1 METASQPEWPSCCR
15 TIASGADDRI
25 EEQIEER
32 CSGYHEAAHHGAK
45 TNLGSIRREEL
56 VHAASELNETEEADA
71 EEEGR
76 RLNGARIANATR
88 AILGRLLGLGDR
100 LALDVAIGQHAL
112 VLRLIAN
119 NQDGSGEN
127 EHGGDTSEHQIT
139 SPPASSLNDRG
150 DDGAHDE
157 HVNRVHCPS
166 ETNCQ
171 PPDFLNHWSITSD
184 MATPVVKAKQTP
196 IKAPAAMNIQ
206 TSV

>member
-1 METASQPEWPSCCR
+1 METASQAQNGLRAAR

-127 EHGGDTSEHQIT
+127 EHGGDASEHQIA
-139 SPPASSLNDRG
+139 SPPASGLDDRG
-150 DDGAHDE
+150 G
-157 HVNRVHCPS
+157 
-166 ETNCQ
+166 
-171 PPDFLNHWSITSD
+171 
-184 MATPVVKAKQTP
+184 
-196 IKAPAAMNIQ
+196 
-206 TSV
+206 